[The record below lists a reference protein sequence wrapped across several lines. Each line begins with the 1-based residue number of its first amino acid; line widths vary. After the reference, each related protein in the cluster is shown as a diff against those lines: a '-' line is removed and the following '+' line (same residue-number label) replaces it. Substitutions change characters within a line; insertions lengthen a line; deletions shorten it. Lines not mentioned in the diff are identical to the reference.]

1 MDRLRHGET
10 RGGSPAFP
18 YGHSGLR
25 AALGETASWKGL
37 TLIGAGDLN
46 GDGRGDL
53 LARDAG
59 GELWRYDG
67 TGTGTLKPRV
77 LVFRDWGAGRNAFVG
92 AGDLDG
98 DGRNDLV
105 SRDTA
110 GRLLRNSGD
119 GKGSFRGT
127 VQIGTGWQRYTAIY

>member
-1 MDRLRHGET
+1 MAVGRYGDRDTQAPRAG
-10 RGGSPAFP
+10 FQ
-18 YGHSGLR
+18 GL
-25 AALGETASWKGL
+25 
-37 TLIGAGDLN
+37 
-46 GDGRGDL
+46 
-53 LARDAG
+53 
-59 GELWRYDG
+59 
-67 TGTGTLKPRV
+67 
-77 LVFRDWGAGRNAFVG
+77 GAGRNAFVG
-92 AGDLDG
+92 VGDLDG